1 MEDVDRR
8 SMVIKSGTAGD
19 NAVIE
24 AVAGEAFDGGRVH
37 EDDEMEMIG
46 GRWPVHDGLANGKF
60 LIGRIITDID
70 ATEDAADDG
79 VL

>member
-1 MEDVDRR
+1 
-8 SMVIKSGTAGD
+8 MVIKSGTVGD

-24 AVAGEAFDGGRVH
+24 AVAGETFDGGGVH
-37 EDDEMEMIG
+37 KKDEMEMVSVG
-46 GRWPVHDGLANGKF
+46 WPVHDGLPDGKF
-60 LIGRIITDID
+60 LIGRVIADVD